1 MQRIPHISEPL
12 FDAGTQKVNDN
23 WFRFFDDLTTVVNA
37 MRLQSYAVAN
47 LPSAVTIGAGAR
59 ALVTDANA
67 TTFASVVAGGGA
79 NVVPVYSDGTDWR
92 IG

>member
-1 MQRIPHISEPL
+1 MTIALPDASVRIALEDGRINPVWYREFIKLASQQVVTPS
-12 FDAGTQKVNDN
+12 FTV
-23 WFRFFDDLTTVVNA
+23 LT
-37 MRLQSYAVAN
+37 
-47 LPSAVTIGAGAR
+47 LPSAATVGSR
-59 ALVTDANA
+59 AMVTDANA